1 MSSAINYIVNFD
13 GYQLQ
18 AYLLE
23 NIDMIGYIAS
33 CYLVMVGKGDRI
45 LRWWNK
51 NRKASKDAENTAAAA
66 TRQNGHS
73 KATTAAL
80 KSCFGAA
87 SVYHLAMT
95 VACAAL
101 SCMLVPAMVQS
112 ILQSSFFTTM
122 CIWDDNLTFKGYV
135 GFALGGAVMVKVAEQ
150 LDTFF
155 LVLRDYI
162 VSSPEQEK
170 RQPRRVTPSL
180 WWFQVLIAL
189 YFWHT
194 YSIGTSCFGMLATYS
209 LVISTVRNFVYM
221 QIDNAEAGGKTATAA
236 KLAYTAALLD
246 LAECGGSSLLSIYAS
261 YMNYTHAQGCMTVQ
275 ANVRMALVMYVIEM
289 VLRVREMM
297 ASAEEK
303 ANENKKKKQ
312 Q

>member
-1 MSSAINYIVNFD
+1 MSSFIDYIVHFD
-13 GYQLQ
+13 GYPLQ

-23 NIDMIGYIAS
+23 NIDLIGYIAS
-33 CYLVMVGKGDRI
+33 GYLVMVGKGERI

-51 NRKASKDAENTAAAA
+51 NNKANKDGAAQQ
-66 TRQNGHS
+66 QNGAS
-73 KATTAAL
+73 KATAAAL
-80 KSCFGAA
+80 KSCFAVA
-87 SVYHLAMT
+87 SVYHLIMC
-95 VACAAL
+95 VVCAAL
-101 SCMLVPAMVQS
+101 SCLLVPAMVQS
-112 ILQSSFFTTM
+112 MLQKSFFATM
-122 CIWDDNLTFKGYV
+122 CIWDDNMTFKGYV

-170 RQPRRVTPSL
+170 RQPRRVTPSH

-209 LVISTVRNFVYM
+209 LAISTARNFVYM
-221 QIDNAEAGGKTATAA
+221 RQDKAQASGKSAAAVQLATTAA
-236 KLAYTAALLD
+236 VLD
-246 LAECGGSSLLSIYAS
+246 IAECVGSSLLSIYAS

-275 ANVRMALVMYVIEM
+275 ANVRMALVMYVIEI
-289 VLRVREMM
+289 VLRVQEMT
-297 ASAEEK
+297 AAAAEGDLSE
-303 ANENKKKKQ
+303 KKKKQ
-312 Q
+312 